1 MNVHQLE
8 HSRVTVLGAARSG
21 IGVAKLLRSKG
32 ARVLVSDQRPED
44 ELREAHNELTTAG
57 IAVETSG
64 HSERVFDAS
73 LIVLSPGVPSEAPV
87 VREALRR
94 AIPLVS
100 ELEVASWFCNAPM
113 IAVTGSNGKTTTT
126 TLIGRILGD
135 AKKKHVV
142 AGNIGTAFSSVVL
155 DMAEEEIA
163 VLEVSSFQLDHCE
176 TFRPDIS
183 VLLNITEDHMD
194 RYQHSME
201 RYAASKARV
210 FMNQRAADTLIYCA
224 DDPWTTNVVAKAGC
238 RTIPFSYTNPQREGA
253 WVQDGVIRL
262 ALGSEKHEIIPVDQ
276 MTLRGAHNVSNAMA
290 AVITGFLSDVRPAS
304 MRATLRNFKGVEHR
318 LELVREL
325 NGVHYYNDSKATN
338 VDSVRFALQ
347 AFTDPIILLLGGR
360 DKGNDYS
367 VITSLVRKHVK
378 AIIAIGESAQKVEAA
393 FREEVPVSRAASME
407 QAVASASGLAE
418 QGDIVLL
425 SPACASF
432 DWFTNYE
439 HRGRVFKELVN
450 HLGVK

>member
-8 HSRVTVLGAARSG
+8 NSRVTVLGAARSG

-32 ARVLVSDQRPED
+32 ARVLVSDQRPD
-44 ELREAHNELTTAG
+44 DQLREAQTDLTAAG
-57 IAVETSG
+57 IALETSG
-64 HSERVFDAS
+64 HSDRVFDAS
-73 LIVLSPGVPSEAPV
+73 LIVLSPGVPSDAPV
-87 VREALRR
+87 VREAARR
-94 AIPLVS
+94 AIPLAS
-100 ELEVASWFCNAPM
+100 ELEVASWFCKSPM

-155 DMAEEEIA
+155 DLAEEEIA

-176 TFRPDIS
+176 TFRPGIS

-210 FMNQRAADTLIYCA
+210 FMNQEPGDTLIYCA
-224 DDPWTTNVVAKAGC
+224 DDLWTTRVVGQARC
-238 RTIPFSYTNPQREGA
+238 RKLPFSYKNPQHEGA
-253 WVQDGVIRL
+253 WFQNGAIQL
-262 ALGSEKHEIIPVDQ
+262 QLNGHKHEIIPTDQ
-276 MTLRGAHNVSNAMA
+276 MTLRGVHNAYNAMA
-290 AVITGFLSDVRPAS
+290 SALAGFLSGVGPAS

-318 LELVREL
+318 LEFVREL
-325 NGVHYYNDSKATN
+325 NGVQYWNDSKATN
-338 VDSVRFALQ
+338 VDSVRYALQ
-347 AFTDPIILLLGGR
+347 AFTNPIILLLGGR

-367 VITSLVRKHVK
+367 IIRALVQKRVK
-378 AIIAIGESAQKVEAA
+378 SIIAIGESAQKVEGA
-393 FREEVPVSRAASME
+393 FRDVVPVSRVSTMDD
-407 QAVASASGLAE
+407 AVSSASRLAE
-418 QGDIVLL
+418 KGDLVLL

-450 HLGVK
+450 HL

>member
-8 HSRVTVLGAARSG
+8 NSRVTVLGAARSG

-32 ARVLVSDQRPED
+32 ARVLVSDQRPGD
-44 ELREAHNELTTAG
+44 QLREAQTELAAAG
-57 IAVETSG
+57 AILETSG
-64 HSERVFDAS
+64 HSDRVFDAS
-73 LIVLSPGVPSEAPV
+73 LIVLSPGVPSDAPV
-87 VREALRR
+87 VLEAVRR
-94 AIPLVS
+94 TIPIVS
-100 ELEVASWFCNAPM
+100 ELEVASWFCKAPVV
-113 IAVTGSNGKTTTT
+113 AVTGSNGKTTTT

-155 DMAEEEIA
+155 GLAEEEIA

-176 TFRPDIS
+176 SFKPEIS

-201 RYAASKARV
+201 RYAASKARI
-210 FMNQRAADTLIYCA
+210 FKNQKAGDTLIYCA
-224 DDPWTTNVVAKAGC
+224 DDPWTAKIVSEADCRKLPFGYAGHP
-238 RTIPFSYTNPQREGA
+238 TEGSWIQNGIMVLQVNNQR
-253 WVQDGVIRL
+253 
-262 ALGSEKHEIIPVDQ
+262 HEILPLDQ
-276 MTLRGAHNVSNAMA
+276 MTIRGAHNAYNAMA
-290 AVITGFLSDVRPAS
+290 AVLTGFLFGVSPAS

-318 LELVREL
+318 LELVRDL
-325 NGVHYYNDSKATN
+325 DGVLYYNDSKATN
-338 VDSVRFALQ
+338 VDSVRYALQ
-347 AFTDPIILLLGGR
+347 AFTNPVILLLGGR

-367 VITSLVRKHVK
+367 AIKSLVQERVK
-378 AIIAIGESAQKVEAA
+378 AIVALGESAQKVEAA
-393 FREEVPVSRAASME
+393 FRDVVAVSRAHSME
-407 QAVASASGLAE
+407 EAVASAFRLAKP
-418 QGDIVLL
+418 GDLVLL

-450 HLGVK
+450 RLPR